1 MTGVPLRAFGA
12 DRIEES
18 TGNELVL
25 LSPVPKAWT
34 ARTRGTTVRAEH
46 PGTAVAWGDR
56 IFEVRAADPHP
67 GGGVRYSLA
76 PWEEGHAIRRFER
89 YDEESERGRAAAR
102 KDLADGIRKRRFSIL
117 LAPLAGLLP
126 GSVQKE
132 MESEFGAP
140 SIAMTV
146 SSALPLLVIGFLG
159 MFGHILGMAGGRLDW
174 PLWLAQPLPIALY
187 LFGESALRLASA
199 VAGGEPMG
207 TLPVAVAYAAWRE
220 ARGEGPAD
228 AAEADARS
236 DAEREQELRGRYT
249 TLEPLLSLLPTPRQR
264 ELQVR
269 YGFDAMRWGRITA
282 IVLLA
287 VGALNAFAS
296 LAVLAAGRGDL
307 LDAAGLAVGGLLAA
321 EQISRLRRLA
331 RGEPAGSVLGA
342 LIRPVARPLFSTA
355 RAGAP

>member
-1 MTGVPLRAFGA
+1 
-12 DRIEES
+12 
-18 TGNELVL
+18 
-25 LSPVPKAWT
+25 
-34 ARTRGTTVRAEH
+34 
-46 PGTAVAWGDR
+46 
-56 IFEVRAADPHP
+56 
-67 GGGVRYSLA
+67 
-76 PWEEGHAIRRFER
+76 
-89 YDEESERGRAAAR
+89 
-102 KDLADGIRKRRFSIL
+102 
-117 LAPLAGLLP
+117 
-126 GSVQKE
+126 
-132 MESEFGAP
+132 
-140 SIAMTV
+140 
-146 SSALPLLVIGFLG
+146 
-159 MFGHILGMAGGRLDW
+159 
-174 PLWLAQPLPIALY
+174 
-187 LFGESALRLASA
+187 
-199 VAGGEPMG
+199 MG

-296 LAVLAAGRGDL
+296 LAVFAVGRGDL

-342 LIRPVARPLFSTA
+342 LIRPMARPLFSTA